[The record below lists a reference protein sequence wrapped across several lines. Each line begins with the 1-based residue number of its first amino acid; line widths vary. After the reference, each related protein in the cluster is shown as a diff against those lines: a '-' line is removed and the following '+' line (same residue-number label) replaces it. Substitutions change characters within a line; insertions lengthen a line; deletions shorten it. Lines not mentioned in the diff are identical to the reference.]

1 MILREPRRDGQFP
14 HETSDV
20 GPRRAEEAYR
30 PHVSGSGG
38 VLEQRERMTTIIA
51 IDRGRSVVV
60 HPTDEVDLATQYFGL
75 RRDARDDLRGRR
87 VEEQHLHAATSTVA
101 GREAVDV
108 GPDRCDAVE
117 LLLVRHF
124 ASLEERRESM
134 RLPAWEDDDHEE
146 TYRTMM
152 EVTRSR
158 FKLNVSAGSQKRTIH
173 KSEGRNESR
182 FSSISKNSKRNLNVT
197 IVKYILSLFGQIVSL
212 FGQTNCVGL
221 RTLCQKRLLGKKVPL
236 VGSPA
241 QHNHN
246 IHYLLSH
253 YNAHN
258 IDITRNTRCIRFG
271 YA

>member
-87 VEEQHLHAATSTVA
+87 VEEQHLHAATSTIA

-182 FSSISKNSKRNLNVT
+182 FSSISKK
-197 IVKYILSLFGQIVSL
+197 
-212 FGQTNCVGL
+212 
-221 RTLCQKRLLGKKVPL
+221 
-236 VGSPA
+236 
-241 QHNHN
+241 
-246 IHYLLSH
+246 
-253 YNAHN
+253 
-258 IDITRNTRCIRFG
+258 
-271 YA
+271 